1 MERIKSMTD
10 WDDAVDSKNIDLN
23 RFIAAYHQLQELARK
38 RRMDDGTIGP
48 RKLADW
54 VMSTMITGDPLVSAK
69 MTIIPGATT
78 DPRSMAELEQK
89 LADLF

>member
-1 MERIKSMTD
+1 MARVKSMVD
-10 WDDAVDSKNIDLN
+10 WDDNADSAVVDLS
-23 RFIAAYHQLQELARK
+23 RFISAYHQLQELARK

-54 VMSTMITGDPLVSAK
+54 VMSTLITKDPVLSAK

-78 DPRSMAELEQK
+78 DPRGMAELEQK
-89 LADLF
+89 LSDLF

>member
-1 MERIKSMTD
+1 
-10 WDDAVDSKNIDLN
+10 
-23 RFIAAYHQLQELARK
+23 
-38 RRMDDGTIGP
+38 MDDGTIGP

-69 MTIIPGATT
+69 MTMIPGATT